1 MPAQNHHS
9 DVRNQRHGNRRRRL
23 VALMTVWFVMLLV
36 MPMPS
41 LAAPA
46 QQEGAEEGPAPNSM
60 RIQPRELEDVDQ
72 GAQGN
77 DSDQPSGMA
86 PRRLIIDT
94 DPGVDDAVAIVAL
107 LSQGRYQVEVLGIAT
122 VAGNADA
129 LSGANN
135 ALNILKSLGRTDIPV
150 AIGSHAPMVRAPSS
164 TGKLL
169 HGPDGLWFLG
179 LQNPNDL
186 SGLVQDAVGGF
197 YCARPSWE
205 GATLIALGPLTN
217 VARAVKT
224 CSGVMDTISEI
235 VVLGGAKYGGN
246 ITPVAEYNTWQDPE
260 ALDFVLD
267 YVEQAKLENRPH
279 PELTL
284 VPLDAFSQLTIT
296 SKDVEKLARKANPA
310 MAFVVPALQQYV
322 FVQEQNGGT
331 AGIPD
336 AVAVAMALDPA
347 RYGQSQTA
355 LIRVMLPDPSFDQ
368 QPGGLSLARGITVVG
383 LTFAERIPML
393 ATDTELS
400 YIANQVFMDPNFDLQ
415 GALFGIL
422 VRGPDNAQ
430 FVTDI
435 NESRL
440 AKDLFKAL
448 TK

>member
-23 VALMTVWFVMLLV
+23 VAVMTVWFVMLLV

-107 LSQGRYQVEVLGIAT
+107 LSQRRYQVEVLGIAT

-169 HGPDGLWFLG
+169 HGPDGLWFIG

-217 VARAVKT
+217 VARAVQQ
-224 CSGVMDTISEI
+224 CPDTMRTLGGI
-235 VVLGGAKYGGN
+235 VFLGGAKFGGN
-246 ITPVAEYNTWQDPE
+246 ITPAAEYNVWQDPE
-260 ALDFVLD
+260 AFAAVLEFAEP
-267 YVEQAKLENRPH
+267 EQFGAPPQLP
-279 PELTL
+279 LTV
-284 VPLDAFSQLTIT
+284 VPVDAFSQLTIT
-296 SKDVEKLARKANPA
+296 SKDLDKLARKANPA
-310 MAFVVPALQQYV
+310 MAFVLPALQQYV
-322 FVQEQNGGT
+322 FVQEQNGGA

-347 RYGQSQTA
+347 RYGQSQAA
-355 LIRVMLPDPSFDQ
+355 LIRVMLPDPSLDQ
-368 QPGGLSLARGITVVG
+368 QPGGLSLARGVTVVG

-400 YIANQVFMDPNFDLQ
+400 AIANDAFTPGYDLQ

-422 VRGPDNAQ
+422 VRAPDNAQ

-435 NESRL
+435 NESRV

-448 TK
+448 TR